1 MTSTF
6 TTNKRIEKP
15 ASGDY
20 ANTWAAPVNGD
31 WDVID
36 TAFGGTTSL
45 NAVGAS
51 GTVVLTTAQYR
62 PPLIV
67 ISGSITGNINYQLPA
82 GIGGYWFVYNATTT
96 GAGGPYAI
104 VLSSAGGGST
114 VTLAQGYTTAVICD
128 GTNVGR
134 ADSNPAAAG
143 GSTTQVQYNNA
154 GLLAGSAS
162 LTWGTYSA
170 TFTGTIA
177 ASSST
182 LVTTGVTGTIR
193 IGMTLGTIT
202 GGTFTSPTTVT
213 ILSQISGTIGGAGS
227 YTISQT
233 NTGGAGA
240 TVGSASYS
248 ALAAPNVIGNLTG
261 NAATATLATT
271 ATTATYA
278 STVTGTAL
286 AIGYLQLPQ
295 NSQSTAYV
303 AAAGD
308 VGKHIYT
315 TSNVTLNPS
324 VFSAG
329 DAFVIVNSN
338 TATTSITVIA
348 GTGVVLRI
356 AGTTTSGTPRTLA
369 PNGVI
374 SALCVVGGATPTFLL
389 SGSGLS

>member
-20 ANTWAAPVNGD
+20 PNAWAAPVNAD

-67 ISGSITGNINYQLPA
+67 ISGSITDNINYQLPA
-82 GIGGYWFVYNATTT
+82 GIGGYWFVFNATTT
-96 GAGGPYAI
+96 GVGGPYAI
-104 VLSSAGGGST
+104 SFSSAGGGTT
-114 VTLAQGYTTAVICD
+114 VILAQGYTTAVICD
-128 GTNVGR
+128 GVNVGR
-134 ADSNPAAAG
+134 ADTNLPVAG
-143 GSTTQVQYNNA
+143 GSTTQVQFNSA
-154 GLLAGSAS
+154 GALAGSAN
-162 LTWGTYSA
+162 LTWNGTTLTSSS
-170 TFTGTIA
+170 FTG
-177 ASSST
+177 
-182 LVTTGVTGTIR
+182 
-193 IGMTLGTIT
+193 
-202 GGTFTSPTTVT
+202 P
-213 ILSQISGTIGGAGS
+213 
-227 YTISQT
+227 
-233 NTGGAGA
+233 
-240 TVGSASYS
+240 
-248 ALAAPNVIGNLTG
+248 LTG
-261 NAATATLATT
+261 NASTATSATTATT

-286 AIGYLQLPQ
+286 AIGYLKLPQ

-303 AAAGD
+303 AVAGD

-348 GTGVVLRI
+348 GSGVVLRI

-374 SALCVVGGATPTFLL
+374 SVLCVVGGATPTFLL
-389 SGSGLS
+389 SGAGLS